1 MDPVIQEFEDLYGDL
16 SAQLQEMG
24 FHRDRPEYT
33 VSNQSRS
40 EVGVEK
46 RALITMGRE
55 RIDILY
61 SLPVDKL
68 KALAGHELPYVDRKV
83 RFLHKHIP
91 MHSGLRCTCVLAM
104 HAMPCPCPQTQM
116 LKNQQLKG
124 IHAGSHH
131 QLRMMPHHAFV
142 NCAVQRCTFV

>member
-1 MDPVIQEFEDLYGDL
+1 MDPVIQEFVDLYGDL

-24 FHRDRPEYT
+24 FYRDRPEYT

-83 RFLHKHIP
+83 RFLRKRIP
-91 MHSGLRCTCVLAM
+91 VHSGVQEYTRSCNAC
-104 HAMPCPCPQTQM
+104 HAMSLPPDSDAQES
-116 LKNQQLKG
+116 
-124 IHAGSHH
+124 A
-131 QLRMMPHHAFV
+131 A
-142 NCAVQRCTFV
+142 QRDTCRFTSST

>member
-1 MDPVIQEFEDLYGDL
+1 MDPVIQEFVDLYGDL

-24 FHRDRPEYT
+24 FYRDRPEYT

-83 RFLHKHIP
+83 RCLHKRIP
-91 MHSGLRCTCVLAM
+91 MPPGFRST
-104 HAMPCPCPQTQM
+104 
-116 LKNQQLKG
+116 
-124 IHAGSHH
+124 
-131 QLRMMPHHAFV
+131 
-142 NCAVQRCTFV
+142 